1 MPTGH
6 LARLSLAGAVA
17 LAAVLTGCSSAPL
30 AAPAPDRARPTVAP
44 LGIPADAQRVEVRW
58 ISDGDTVGVRAEG
71 RGVLAAGA
79 DTTVRLL
86 LIDTPESKH
95 RDLPV
100 QCFAQRATRATE
112 RLLPEGSDAWVQ
124 ADRELLDQYDRAL
137 LYVWNTDGTFVNER
151 LVRRGFARVEWYR
164 PNDRHLDRIRAAER
178 AAREA
183 GRGLWSHC

>member
-1 MPTGH
+1 MH
-6 LARLSLAGAVA
+6 ARLAARRSLVAAAAFVTLAGCGFAPGGA
-17 LAAVLTGCSSAPL
+17 PSSDGGAT
-30 AAPAPDRARPTVAP
+30 TVAP
-44 LGIPADAQRVEVRW
+44 LDVPDDAQRVEIRW
-58 ISDGDTVGVRAEG
+58 VSDGDTVGVRAVG
-71 RGVLAAGA
+71 RGVLARSE

-124 ADRELLDQYDRAL
+124 ADRELLDQYGRAL
-137 LYVWNTDGTFVNER
+137 LYVWNADGTFVNER

-178 AAREA
+178 AARDA

>member
-1 MPTGH
+1 MTRRRRGL
-6 LARLSLAGAVA
+6 LAAAVVA
-17 LAAVLTGCSSAPL
+17 LLPVSGGCALTAGSGTPPREPT
-30 AAPAPDRARPTVAP
+30 PATRAEVPD
-44 LGIPADAQRVEVRW
+44 DAQRVEVRW
-58 ISDGDTVGVRAEG
+58 VSDGDTVGVRAEG
-71 RGVLAAGA
+71 RGVLAAGE

-86 LIDTPESKH
+86 LVDTPESKH

-112 RLLPEGSDAWVQ
+112 RLLPEGSRAWVQ

-137 LYVWNTDGTFVNER
+137 LYVWNADGTFVNER

-178 AAREA
+178 AARDA